1 MDTTMWI
8 TLLCDADKRLLYPM
22 LTEARLVT
30 IEKLNFEYLCHLWN
44 EESRKAVVTLWSAFR
59 PALEQA
65 SKDLTKLCSLISS
78 AIEKTSQ
85 SPKWYNP
92 KNRNN
97 YRKVHH
103 MSMRRVMGCR
113 QRPRES
119 RRVLYGSSA
128 DTVIFDEL
136 HGIEEG

>member
-1 MDTTMWI
+1 
-8 TLLCDADKRLLYPM
+8 LCDGDKCLLYPA
-22 LTEARLVT
+22 LAKDRLVT
-30 IEKLNFEYLCHLWN
+30 IEALNLEYLCHLWK
-44 EESRKAVVTLWSAFR
+44 EEGRKTAVNLWNAFR

-65 SKDLTKLCSLISS
+65 SKDLAKLWSLISS

-85 SPKWYNP
+85 DPKWYNP

-97 YRKVHH
+97 YRKVRH
-103 MSMRRVMGCR
+103 MSMRRAVRCR

-119 RRVLYGSSA
+119 RWVLYGSSA

-136 HGIEEG
+136 HGIEGDKV